1 MMSQQV
7 DPTVLVA
14 QMQAIREQANRVQ
27 AFIAQLT
34 SMRDN
39 VAKSREALE
48 ALKKGVGSF
57 IAYLDPGLNAAIN
70 VTDNSGGRVLVNIG
84 FNIYAKVEIDKA
96 IEILSERE
104 RILSRNIG
112 EANRQLNELVKLHS
126 QYQALLQ
133 SIVEQQRRESSK

>member
-1 MMSQQV
+1 MSQQV
-7 DPTVLVA
+7 DPAVIMA

-27 AFIAQLT
+27 AFIAQLA

-48 ALKKGVGSF
+48 ALKKGVDSF
-57 IAYLDPGLNAAIN
+57 IAYLDPGLNVAIN
-70 VTDNSGGRVLVNIG
+70 VADRSGGKVFVNIG
-84 FNIYAKVEIDKA
+84 FNIYAKVEIEKA

-112 EANRQLNELVKLHS
+112 EANRQLNELVKLHN
-126 QYQALLQ
+126 QYQAILQ
-133 SIVEQQRRESSK
+133 SVVEQQRKGPGK